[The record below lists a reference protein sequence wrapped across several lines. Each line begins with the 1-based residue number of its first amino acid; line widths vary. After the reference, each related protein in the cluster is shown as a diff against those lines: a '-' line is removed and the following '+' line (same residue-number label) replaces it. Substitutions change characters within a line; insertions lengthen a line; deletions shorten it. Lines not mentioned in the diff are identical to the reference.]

1 MKPEP
6 TLLEP
11 IFSPRIWGSRSLAPL
26 FPEKSNLAEPLGEAW
41 LTGQECRIVNG
52 PFAGRTLGAAWKEM
66 PAEWRGTRLLGEP
79 DFPLLAKFI
88 FPEDKLSIQ
97 VHPDDAYA
105 KQHEAAAGAR
115 GKTEMWYAVSARPG
129 ASLLLGF
136 RNGVTPEQFRQALPR
151 GGLEE
156 MFERLKVY
164 EGDAFF
170 VPAGTPHTIGPGMVL
185 CEIQEYSDL
194 TYRVYDYNRLDS
206 SGKPRD
212 LHVEKALAVMN
223 FGASRGGKIASIQQQ
238 SGALKKIYCAACPY
252 FAVEKWEF
260 HEAVSGATSAGQ
272 FEILIL
278 LSGNGRLRTSDWGKE
293 FRAGQAW
300 LLPAGLGTYTLV
312 PRSLQ
317 GSTSGTTLL
326 RAYVP
331 VIEEFEQELMRAG
344 ASSAAV
350 SQIVFH

>member
-1 MKPEP
+1 VKPEP

-26 FPEKSNLAEPLGEAW
+26 FPEKSNLSKPLGEAW
-41 LTGQECRIVNG
+41 LTGHECRIANG
-52 PFAGRTLGAAWKEM
+52 PYAGGTLGAAWKQM
-66 PAEWRGTRLLGEP
+66 TAEWRGARLLGEAE
-79 DFPLLAKFI
+79 FPLLVKLI

-105 KQHEAAAGAR
+105 SREEAPAGGR

-129 ASLLLGF
+129 ASLLLGL
-136 RNGVTPEQFRQALPR
+136 RKGVTLEQFRQALPG

-156 MFERLKVY
+156 MLERLDVSA
-164 EGDAFF
+164 GDIFF

-194 TYRVYDYNRLDS
+194 TYRLYDYNRLDS
-206 SGKPRD
+206 SGRPRE

-223 FGASRGGKIASIQQQ
+223 FAATRAGKIAGLQQQ
-238 SGALKKIYCAACPY
+238 AGTLKKTYCAACPY

-260 HEAVSGATSAGQ
+260 REAVEGATTTGQ
-272 FEILIL
+272 FEVLVF
-278 LSGNGRLRTSDWGKE
+278 LSGSGRVRSGDSEKE
-293 FRAGQAW
+293 YRAGQAW
-300 LLPAGLGTYTLV
+300 LLPASLGKYGLV
-312 PRSLQ
+312 PQSVP
-317 GSTSGTTLL
+317 GSACGTALL

-331 VIEEFEQELMRAG
+331 EIKEFEQSLTRAG
-344 ASSAAV
+344 LPGTAV
-350 SQIVFH
+350 SRVVFP

>member
-1 MKPEP
+1 MKLEP

-11 IFSPRIWGSRSLAPL
+11 VFSPRIWGSRSLAPL
-26 FPEKSNLAEPLGEAW
+26 FPEKSNLSEPLGEAW
-41 LTGQECRIVNG
+41 LTGHGCRIANG

-66 PAEWRGTRLLGEP
+66 PAEWRGTRLLSEP
-79 DFPLLAKFI
+79 EFPLLAKLI

-105 KQHEAAAGAR
+105 SRHEAAAGGR

-136 RNGVTPEQFRQALPR
+136 RKGVTPEQFRQALPS
-151 GGLEE
+151 GDLEE

-164 EGDAFF
+164 DDDVFF

-194 TYRVYDYNRLDS
+194 TYRLYDYNRLDA
-206 SGKPRD
+206 SGKPRE

-223 FGASRGGKIASIQQQ
+223 FGASRGGKIASVQQE
-238 SGALKKIYCAACPY
+238 SGALKKTYCAACPY
-252 FAVEKWEF
+252 FAVERWDF
-260 HEAVSGATSAGQ
+260 REAVSGATSAGQ
-272 FEILIL
+272 FEILIF
-278 LSGNGRLRTSDWGKE
+278 LSGNGRLRTADFGKE
-293 FRAGQAW
+293 FRPGQAW
-300 LLPAGLGTYTLV
+300 LLPASLGKYTLV

-317 GSTSGTTLL
+317 GSTSGAALL

-331 VIEEFEQELMRAG
+331 VIEEFALNLTQAG
-344 ASSAAV
+344 AASEAV
-350 SQIVFH
+350 SRIVFR